1 MDSLNGGL
9 EARTMHHSGP
19 TTLDTAHS
27 TMSITINEGGGRT
40 QAKVELHAPGAHIT
54 GFGIAFRHPS
64 DYLKDDA
71 RLKMATARA
80 LSDLA
85 GRLAATTAQP

>member
-1 MDSLNGGL
+1 
-9 EARTMHHSGP
+9 MHHSGP

-40 QAKVELHAPGAHIT
+40 QAKVVLHADGERLA
-54 GFGIAFRHPS
+54 GFGIAYRHPC
-64 DYLKDDA
+64 DYLEDDA
-71 RLKMATARA
+71 RRKIATARA

-85 GRLAATTAQP
+85 DRLVATTA